1 MIDGWHVDQVDRRTF
16 PPENTT
22 MNLKTENQR
31 PALRRDSGKF
41 SSEIDLQGPSLR
53 PDAKTQNTT
62 RLNLT

>member
-22 MNLKTENQR
+22 MNLKTEKAPGNSV
-31 PALRRDSGKF
+31 PKLISKA
-41 SSEIDLQGPSLR
+41 R